1 MASRKFCCI
10 IQEVHI
16 FHGLDFT
23 KKKRKNPYILSVIH
37 TNHISEC
44 NASAL
49 EQEVLFKSDGQEESL
64 PKNLD
69 RMSRAIFS
77 AATALVSMVLAAF
90 SKAFT

>member
-10 IQEVHI
+10 LQEVQI
-16 FHGLDFT
+16 FPGLDFT
-23 KKKRKNPYILSVIH
+23 KKKRKNPYILRIH
-37 TNHISEC
+37 MNHISEC
-44 NASAL
+44 EASAL
-49 EQEVLFKSDGQEESL
+49 EQEFLFKSDRQEESL

>member
-1 MASRKFCCI
+1 M
-10 IQEVHI
+10 
-16 FHGLDFT
+16 
-23 KKKRKNPYILSVIH
+23 H
-37 TNHISEC
+37 TNHVSEC

-49 EQEVLFKSDGQEESL
+49 EHEVLFMADGHEESL

-77 AATALVSMVLAAF
+77 AATALVSTVLATF